1 MKLLQRKKQ
10 LPENPWNNFQKT
22 LRIDFFWIW
31 RFDEFFFLIISVDK
45 DEAVREEKAA
55 ARKSMKEVE
64 ESAGLL
70 ERPSDDDL
78 DDEVKLINGFDLGT
92 PLTLQATQHV
102 TGNFYFIFSF
112 PTKVLSF

>member
-1 MKLLQRKKQ
+1 
-10 LPENPWNNFQKT
+10 
-22 LRIDFFWIW
+22 
-31 RFDEFFFLIISVDK
+31 
-45 DEAVREEKAA
+45 
-55 ARKSMKEVE
+55 MKEVE

-102 TGNFYFIFSF
+102 TGIFY
-112 PTKVLSF
+112 VLFHFLLKSVHFKNIVAPSSVYSKL

>member
-1 MKLLQRKKQ
+1 MSS
-10 LPENPWNNFQKT
+10 
-22 LRIDFFWIW
+22 
-31 RFDEFFFLIISVDK
+31 FFFLIFSVDK

-102 TGNFYFIFSF
+102 TGTYLYLFFHFLLLFVIFWFSVGIRLIF
-112 PTKVLSF
+112 

>member
-1 MKLLQRKKQ
+1 MISICLLV
-10 LPENPWNNFQKT
+10 
-22 LRIDFFWIW
+22 DFFEQDDLT
-31 RFDEFFFLIISVDK
+31 RFFLFIISVDK

-92 PLTLQATQHV
+92 PLTLRATQHV
-102 TGNFYFIFSF
+102 TGKIQN
-112 PTKVLSF
+112 

>member
-1 MKLLQRKKQ
+1 MILNVLK
-10 LPENPWNNFQKT
+10 
-22 LRIDFFWIW
+22 
-31 RFDEFFFLIISVDK
+31 IISVDK

-92 PLTLQATQHV
+92 PLTLQATLHV
-102 TGNFYFIFSF
+102 TGNFYLFFHFLLLFVIC
-112 PTKVLSF
+112 

>member
-1 MKLLQRKKQ
+1 M
-10 LPENPWNNFQKT
+10 LPVIPTIIQ
-22 LRIDFFWIW
+22 
-31 RFDEFFFLIISVDK
+31 FLYFSKIILVDK

-102 TGNFYFIFSF
+102 TGNFSCMFLYTIFFSI
-112 PTKVLSF
+112 